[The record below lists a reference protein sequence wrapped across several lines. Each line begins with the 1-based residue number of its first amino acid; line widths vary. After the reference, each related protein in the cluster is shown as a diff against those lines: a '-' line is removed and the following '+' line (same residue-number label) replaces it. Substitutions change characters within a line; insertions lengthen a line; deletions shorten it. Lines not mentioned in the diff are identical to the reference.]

1 LASQQREITMQP
13 EPSTIQELPLF
24 PLRTVLFNGGRLPLK
39 IFEPRYI
46 DMVSRCLKEQS
57 GFGVVLIRDGVE
69 ARTASQSAQPHLFG
83 IGTYATIVDFSEV
96 PGGMLGIITAGG
108 PKFRVLDTHERDDHL
123 LMGQVE
129 FLPEER
135 VQELSTDYQ
144 SLIEI
149 LRQLMEH
156 PMVKKLAL
164 DVDFG
169 DARAV
174 SWALA
179 DLLPI
184 EPEIKQSLLQMQLP
198 RERLAELKR
207 LVGNM
212 KGT

>member
-1 LASQQREITMQP
+1 MQP
-13 EPSTIQELPLF
+13 EASTIQTIPLF

-39 IFEPRYI
+39 IFEPRYV
-46 DMVSRCLKEQS
+46 DMVSSCLKEQS
-57 GFGVVLIRDGVE
+57 GFGVVLIREGAETHTTQE
-69 ARTASQSAQPHLFG
+69 AVQPRLFG
-83 IGTYATIVDFSEV
+83 IGTYATIVDFSEL

-108 PKFRVLDTHERDDHL
+108 PKFRVLETSEQADNL
-123 LMGQVE
+123 LLGEVE

-135 VQELSTDYQ
+135 QQQLSEDHEP
-144 SLIEI
+144 LIEI
-149 LRQLMEH
+149 LRQLLEH
-156 PMVKKLAL
+156 PMVKQMDLT
-164 DVDFG
+164 VDFG

-207 LVGNM
+207 LVANM
-212 KGT
+212 RGS

>member
-1 LASQQREITMQP
+1 
-13 EPSTIQELPLF
+13 
-24 PLRTVLFNGGRLPLK
+24 
-39 IFEPRYI
+39 
-46 DMVSRCLKEQS
+46 
-57 GFGVVLIRDGVE
+57 
-69 ARTASQSAQPHLFG
+69 
-83 IGTYATIVDFSEV
+83 
-96 PGGMLGIITAGG
+96 
-108 PKFRVLDTHERDDHL
+108 
-123 LMGQVE
+123 MGEVE

-135 VQELSTDYQ
+135 VQEFSTDYE
-144 SLIEI
+144 SLVEI

-169 DARAV
+169 DARSV

-207 LVGNM
+207 LVANM
-212 KGT
+212 KGH

>member
-1 LASQQREITMQP
+1 MQP
-13 EPSTIQELPLF
+13 EPSTIQEIPLF

-39 IFEPRYI
+39 IFEPRYV

-57 GFGVVLIRDGVE
+57 GFGVVLIREGVE
-69 ARTASQSAQPHLFG
+69 ARTERQASQPKLFG

-96 PGGMLGIITAGG
+96 AGGMLGIITAGG
-108 PKFRVLDTHERDDHL
+108 PKFRVLDTHERNDHL
-123 LMGQVE
+123 LMGEVE

-135 VQELSTDYQ
+135 VQEFSTDYE
-144 SLIEI
+144 SLVDI

-169 DARAV
+169 DARSV

-207 LVGNM
+207 LVSNM
-212 KGT
+212 KGS

>member
-1 LASQQREITMQP
+1 MEP
-13 EPSTIQELPLF
+13 EPSTIREIALF
-24 PLRTVLFNGGRLPLK
+24 PLGTVLFSGGRLPLK
-39 IFEPRYI
+39 IFEPRYL
-46 DMVSRCLKEQS
+46 DMVSRCLKGQD
-57 GFGVVLIRDGVE
+57 GFGVVLIRSGVE
-69 ARTASQSAQPHLFG
+69 ARSRPDAQQPELFG

-108 PKFRVLDTHERDDHL
+108 PKFRVLRTWQRDDHL
-123 LMGQVE
+123 LMGEVE

-135 VQELSTDYQ
+135 HQELSEDHEP
-144 SLIEI
+144 LIDI
-149 LRQLMEH
+149 LRQLMED
-156 PMVKKLAL
+156 PIVKRLEL
-164 DVDFG
+164 TVDFD

-212 KGT
+212 RG